1 MSIETTGGS
10 RVEKAARHQTLFR
23 EVNENIAR
31 LTGLFTE
38 TGYNLL
44 ICECSDT
51 NCAESLEIT
60 AEEYEA
66 VRFEGTRFVVVP
78 GHEQEG
84 LERVVE
90 GSGRFVVVEKLG
102 LAAEA
107 AHAESRPGS

>member
-1 MSIETTGGS
+1 MSIETIRGS
-10 RVEKAARHQTLFR
+10 RVEQAARHQTLFR

-60 AEEYEA
+60 AAEYES
-66 VRFEGTRFVVVP
+66 VRAEGTRFVVVP
-78 GHEQEG
+78 GHEQAG
-84 LERVVE
+84 IDRVVD
-90 GSGRFVVVEKLG
+90 SKARFLVVEKLG
-102 LAAEA
+102 SAADVA
-107 AHAESRPGS
+107 PAESRPRS